1 MVPWTR
7 TEPKEA
13 TMNPSRTSFSLK
25 SAIPIGLL
33 LLLVSI
39 LCAKAGQDVTV
50 KIPFD
55 FQAGNTHFAPGTYIL
70 SLDHALAGSVTIQ
83 SADHSLRATLL
94 TGKSVS
100 SSVESAPVVMFRT
113 YGDVR
118 FLSAI
123 QGESASRRWEIVAS
137 EAETTL
143 ARMSPQPVVAS
154 FKAASLDTGTAAGPG
169 KK

>member
-1 MVPWTR
+1 MN
-7 TEPKEA
+7 A
-13 TMNPSRTSFSLK
+13 TRTSFSLK
-25 SAIPIGLL
+25 SAIPIALIV
-33 LLLVSI
+33 LLVSI

-55 FQAGNTHFAPGTYIL
+55 FQAGNTHFAPGTYVL

-83 SADHSLRATLL
+83 SADHSRRATLL
-94 TGKSVS
+94 TRKSLS

-118 FLSAI
+118 FLSAV

-143 ARMSPQPVVAS
+143 AQTSGQPIVAS
-154 FKAASLDTGTAAGPG
+154 FKAASVDADTAAGPG
-169 KK
+169 TK